1 MKKKRKSK
9 IYMGLVAGLLVFGIG
24 AFLVYKEQLKVTVV
38 NSFTETSA
46 DVQNYFLLG
55 EADKDLTSLKQL
67 GVENK
72 KTFVFVS
79 SNWCSLC
86 DALAMKLKSNTT
98 SNDSIQIYEA
108 DLDDFRAQLSE
119 FEITNAPELVLIE
132 GDNFRVLKNI
142 SFNNIDQ
149 ILATEINN

>member
-9 IYMGLVAGLLVFGIG
+9 TYIGLIVCLFVFGIG
-24 AFLVYKEQLKVTVV
+24 ALLVYKEQLKVTVV

-46 DVQNYFLLG
+46 DVQNYFILG
-55 EADKDLTSLKQL
+55 AADKDLNSLKEL

-86 DALAMKLKSNTT
+86 DALTMKLKSNTGT
-98 SNDSIQIYEA
+98 NDSIQIYEA
-108 DLDDFRAQLSE
+108 DLDDFRPLLSE
-119 FEITNAPELVLIE
+119 FEVSNAPELILIE
-132 GDNFRVLKNI
+132 NDNFRVIKNV

>member
-9 IYMGLVAGLLVFGIG
+9 IYMGLVAGLFVFGIG

-46 DVQNYFLLG
+46 DVQNYFVLD

-86 DALAMKLKSNTT
+86 DALAMKLKSNT
-98 SNDSIQIYEA
+98 SANDTIQIYEA